1 MYNPESRSLVRGCLL
16 TLALCLTL
24 GILSLGISDAKAV
37 NLSVKSD
44 EPIKIEADRA
54 ELDDK
59 IGKSTYSGNVIITQG
74 KSSLKA
80 TQVVIF
86 SDQDGIRQFTATG
99 DLAHLVQYDAK
110 TDTETHAYAK
120 EILFERS
127 SNQVILRKNA
137 RLEQQTSSF
146 QGEEII
152 YNTLKRVVTANSDP
166 TDENN
171 SRVNIIY
178 QPSKTNPQ

>member
-1 MYNPESRSLVRGCLL
+1 MYNPESRALVGRCLL
-16 TLALCLTL
+16 MLTLCLFL
-24 GILSLGISDAKAV
+24 NVSDAKAI
-37 NLSVKSD
+37 NLSAKSD

-59 IGKSTYSGNVIITQG
+59 TGKSTYSGNVIITQG
-74 KSSLKA
+74 KSSLEA
-80 TQVVIF
+80 AQVVIF

-99 DLAHLVQYDAK
+99 DLAHLIQYDPETNA
-110 TDTETHAYAK
+110 ETHAYAR

-137 RLEQQTSSF
+137 RLEQQSSSF

-152 YNTLKRVVTANSDP
+152 YNTLQRVVTANSDP
-166 TDENN
+166 SDETNN
-171 SRVNIIY
+171 RVNIIY
-178 QPSKTNPQ
+178 QPPKANPQ